1 MVVGTDVFF
10 IVVVDDGDFINWM
23 DTMFKYIFK
32 ESVLFEIEVSFLLKI
47 KVVQNISRF
56 SSAVKFDRFQ
66 HYIDIWKY
74 GNSPG

>member
-1 MVVGTDVFF
+1 
-10 IVVVDDGDFINWM
+10 
-23 DTMFKYIFK
+23 MFKYIFK